1 MKMTAASPPRWPDWL
16 ISALNAFV
24 SGGASREALLDFVTI
39 AVEEVHRA
47 LKSNK
52 CGDSAVVLWTLTLM
66 VQAVF
71 KLTRVSVMPFQ
82 FLCSS
87 LWKQHLMHLRR

>member
-16 ISALNAFV
+16 ISALNAFA
-24 SGGASREALLDFVTI
+24 SRGAPREALLDFVTI

-52 CGDSAVVLWTLTLM
+52 CGGSAIVL
-66 VQAVF
+66 
-71 KLTRVSVMPFQ
+71 
-82 FLCSS
+82 
-87 LWKQHLMHLRR
+87 